1 MILPYANKDSFA
13 YFAKELNEQLHR
25 DILLIADK
33 ASFHQA
39 ACVHNT
45 QLTLAHLPTACPE
58 LNPVERF
65 FKEIRKSL
73 ANRIFH
79 SLENAFTAVEEAVKQ
94 WQHQAQQLIQLTLF
108 PYIQHTQ
115 LSF

>member
-13 YFAKELNEQLHR
+13 YFAKELKEQLHR
-25 DILLIADK
+25 DTLLIADK

-39 ACVHNT
+39 ACVDNT

-58 LNPVERF
+58 LNSVEGF
-65 FKEIRKSL
+65 FKEIRKLL

-79 SLENAFTAVEEAVKQ
+79 SLEKVFTAVEEAVKQ
-94 WQHQAQQLIQLTLF
+94 WQPQAQQLIGLTLF